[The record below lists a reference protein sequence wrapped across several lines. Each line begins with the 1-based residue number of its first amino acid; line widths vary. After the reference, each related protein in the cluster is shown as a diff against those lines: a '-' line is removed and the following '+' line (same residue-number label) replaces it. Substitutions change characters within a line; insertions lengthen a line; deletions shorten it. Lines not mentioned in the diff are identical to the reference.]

1 MKHTLSL
8 LAVLLLTMLAALH
21 AAEEPITWLVQ
32 YDATS
37 LPQEQGWKAVG
48 ELAPKATLANGALHL
63 VDDSA
68 KADGAFRAAWKPQ
81 PGTEI
86 VVETT
91 VRVEFVTGSGG
102 SGKSLWPAQQ
112 GAPVGVL
119 VSDGKYQE
127 GLLLDPERIGN
138 WHDRV
143 ALIDPSPDFHTY
155 RLVIRGNDMSIS
167 VDGVEKIRGE
177 GAFWKDRKSVV

>member
-1 MKHTLSL
+1 MKHPLLILSL
-8 LAVLLLTMLAALH
+8 LLVSFGQVKAAD
-21 AAEEPITWLVQ
+21 EPITWLVQ
-32 YDATS
+32 YEGKS

-48 ELAPKATLANGALHL
+48 ELATKATLAIGALHL

-68 KADGAFRAAWKPQ
+68 TAVGAFRAAWKPQ

-177 GAFWKDRKSVV
+177 GAFWGSSGMFR